1 VNVLF
6 ELETVREDICM
17 QLLKL
22 SEETWIV
29 PEQEVFEVFIV
40 IVELSITSEK
50 VIDMFVSIAT
60 GFVESAGVEEET
72 VGAVMSSLKA

>member
-1 VNVLF
+1 MNVLF

-22 SEETWIV
+22 SEETWSV
-29 PEQEVFEVFIV
+29 PEQEVFTVFVV
-40 IVELSITSEK
+40 IVELSISSEK